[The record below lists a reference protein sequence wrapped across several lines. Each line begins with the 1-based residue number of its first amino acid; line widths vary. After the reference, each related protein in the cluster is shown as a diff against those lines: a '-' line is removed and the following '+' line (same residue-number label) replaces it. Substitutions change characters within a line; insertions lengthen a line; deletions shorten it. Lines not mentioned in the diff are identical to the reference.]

1 LPIKVT
7 SSKGTFGEPTTD
19 TNSNYQNK
27 PKTKLMHAPSI
38 PSHALVY
45 GYEENARG
53 ELVRQANSTGNH
65 NGTADD
71 QVGPGQYYP
80 KTVN

>member
-1 LPIKVT
+1 
-7 SSKGTFGEPTTD
+7 
-19 TNSNYQNK
+19 
-27 PKTKLMHAPSI
+27 MHAPSI